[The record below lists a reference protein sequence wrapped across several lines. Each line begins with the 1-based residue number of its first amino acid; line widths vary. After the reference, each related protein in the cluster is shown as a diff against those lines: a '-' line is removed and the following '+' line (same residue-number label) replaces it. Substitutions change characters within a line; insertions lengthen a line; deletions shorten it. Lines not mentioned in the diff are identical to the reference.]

1 MNDQEDKKYFHIF
14 GLIFNFKNKIKIMK
28 YSKDLDENL
37 KTLVI
42 EAVKK
47 AGLDKIVDVKPI
59 RMLKSKGCICEVI
72 KGNAL
77 TELFAG
83 EVVAI
88 AIFEDAMFNMTEES
102 QAMLIEGA
110 VSQIYYDFE
119 KDKLTINKPELNV
132 SLGMYRKYGDEYV
145 KTLEASMIAVDQINE
160 QEKERK
166 ADEKESKSKKR

>member
-1 MNDQEDKKYFHIF
+1 
-14 GLIFNFKNKIKIMK
+14 MK

-37 KTLVI
+37 KSLVN

-47 AGLDKIVDVKPI
+47 AGLDRIIDVKPI
-59 RMLKSKGCICEVI
+59 RMLKSKGTICEVI

-88 AIFEDAMFNMTEES
+88 AIFEDAMLNMTDDAQS
-102 QAMLIEGA
+102 MLIEGA
-110 VSQIYYDFE
+110 VSQIFYDFE

-132 SLGMYRKYGDEYV
+132 SLGMYRKYGEDYV
-145 KTLEASMIAVDQINE
+145 KTLEASIIAVDQINE

-166 ADEKESKSKKR
+166 AAEKEMKKTKK

>member
-1 MNDQEDKKYFHIF
+1 MIDQEAKKYFHIID
-14 GLIFNFKNKIKIMK
+14 LVFNFKSKIKIMK
-28 YSKDLDENL
+28 YAKDLEENL
-37 KTLVI
+37 KILVI
-42 EAVKK
+42 ERVKK
-47 AGLDKIVDVKPI
+47 AVLDKIVDVEHI
-59 RMLKSKGCICEVI
+59 RMFKSKGCICEVI

-166 ADEKESKSKKR
+166 AAEKETKSKKR

>member
-1 MNDQEDKKYFHIF
+1 M
-14 GLIFNFKNKIKIMK
+14 
-28 YSKDLDENL
+28 
-37 KTLVI
+37 
-42 EAVKK
+42 
-47 AGLDKIVDVKPI
+47 
-59 RMLKSKGCICEVI
+59 I

-77 TELFAG
+77 TELLAG

-110 VSQIYYDFE
+110 VSQICYDFE

-132 SLGMYRKYGDEYV
+132 SLGMYRKYGEDYV
-145 KTLEASMIAVDQINE
+145 KTLEASMIAVEQINE

-166 ADEKESKSKKR
+166 ATEKELKKSKH